1 MFKKRILTHGEG
13 EGEGEGA
20 REKEG
25 EGERARARERE
36 EAVCSSVRTDRHAAE
51 AQGLK
56 DACCD
61 TAGAGQL

>member
-36 EAVCSSVRTDRHAAE
+36 RKLFAAQCVLTDMRPR
-51 AQGLK
+51 LR
-56 DACCD
+56 D
-61 TAGAGQL
+61 